1 MTSPPNRHA
10 FDPIKRDWPVLRH
23 AAMTSRCLLAV
34 VPQQAIAASAAIAR
48 PILISCGLWAV
59 SSPTLSV
66 PRMDLRCPTHS
77 ATTQFASPDRA
88 PLSRVAAAAEL
99 APIQQAAT
107 QQAATQQA
115 AEKDGEK
122 APQTAANEAAGKA
135 AENDDELDTL
145 VATLELLVAADVDA
159 TRQCLRLLADKTQAR
174 ELEEVRRARLAKSI
188 GPLIDSLLKRPVNDP
203 LRCDAAILAASLRR
217 EAGRTP
223 TRATAADQKSEF
235 ETRRRALAALIAARD
250 PLALEI
256 AEGWLAS
263 GNIAN
268 GGQAATAGTAAGTAT
283 AGTATAGEAAAAP
296 DWPAA
301 ALALLGRMDQPRVAE
316 IVLRRYRSFS
326 EETRPKAIELLT
338 QRPAW
343 SVTLLD
349 AIARREIPSA
359 ALNANQ
365 VARLLVAG
373 DESLRQRVLA
383 TWGSVRTERNPQR
396 EQVIARVRESLRAA
410 PGEPRQGQA
419 VFRKVC
425 GQCHKIHG
433 EGQEVGPDIT
443 ANGRSNLE
451 QLLSNVLDPSLVI
464 GASYQARVVL
474 TADGRALT
482 GLLVEDSPQ
491 RVVLKTQGGKQEVV
505 ARGDVEEVR
514 ISPLSLMPEGL
525 ETQLSPTELSD
536 LFAFLRLD
544 LPPDNPRARLI
555 PDR

>member
-1 MTSPPNRHA
+1 
-10 FDPIKRDWPVLRH
+10 
-23 AAMTSRCLLAV
+23 
-34 VPQQAIAASAAIAR
+34 
-48 PILISCGLWAV
+48 
-59 SSPTLSV
+59 
-66 PRMDLRCPTHS
+66 
-77 ATTQFASPDRA
+77 
-88 PLSRVAAAAEL
+88 LSRVAAAAEL
-99 APIQQAAT
+99 API

-145 VATLELLVAADVDA
+145 VATLELLVDADVDA

-203 LRCDAAILAASLRR
+203 LRIDAAILAASLRL

-223 TRATAADQKSEF
+223 TRAIAADQKSEF

-283 AGTATAGEAAAAP
+283 AGAAAAGVTAAGSAAAAP

>member
-1 MTSPPNRHA
+1 MTGPTNCHA
-10 FDPIKRDWPVLRH
+10 HGPIKRDCHGRRH
-23 AAMTSRCLLAV
+23 AAVISPWLAAV
-34 VPQQAIAASAAIAR
+34 VPNQAVAATAALAR
-48 PILISCGLWAV
+48 PVLVSCALWAV
-59 SSPTLSV
+59 CSPTLSV
-66 PRMDLRCPTHS
+66 PLMEPRFPTRPVI
-77 ATTQFASPDRA
+77 TLCASRDGM

-99 APIQQAAT
+99 APT
-107 QQAATQQA
+107 QQAPTQQA
-115 AEKDGEK
+115 GEKDGEK

-135 AENDDELDTL
+135 AETDDELDTL
-145 VATLELLVAADVDA
+145 VATLELLVDADVEA

-174 ELEEVRRARLAKSI
+174 ELEEARRARLAKSI
-188 GPLIDSLLKRPVNDP
+188 GPLIDSLLKRPASDP
-203 LRCDAAILAASLRR
+203 LRIDAAILAASLRL
-217 EAGRTP
+217 EAGRIP
-223 TRATAADQKSEF
+223 TRAIAADQQSEF

-250 PLALEI
+250 PLTLEI

-263 GNIAN
+263 GHVPN
-268 GGQAATAGTAAGTAT
+268 GGRGASAGVAATDASTADN
-283 AGTATAGEAAAAP
+283 AAATS

-301 ALALLGRMDQPRVAE
+301 ALALLGRMDQPQVAE
-316 IVLRRYRSFS
+316 IVLRRYRTFS

-343 SVTLLD
+343 SVKLLD
-349 AIARREIPSA
+349 AIARREIPST

-383 TWGSVRTERNPQR
+383 TWGSVRTDRNPQR

-443 ANGRSNLE
+443 SNGRANLE

-464 GASYQARVVL
+464 GVSYQARVVL
-474 TADGRALT
+474 TSDGRALT

-491 RVVLKTQGGKQEVV
+491 RVVLKTQGGKLEVV
-505 ARGDVEEVR
+505 ARADVEEVR

-525 ETQLSPTELSD
+525 ETQLSPSELVD